1 MRPSPPLLLLAL
13 VLATP
18 DARAEELSVLS
29 DLNAA
34 LTVTRLDNAPGL
46 GLEPGPR
53 LGGRL
58 RYDCVAFQGF
68 PLAFSSDLSL
78 HGPTSLWEHSLS
90 LGLGYWLGPVGFG
103 LMGGAG
109 LQGGGQEPLEAPAFF
124 TLNLQATAAVDLGDM
139 LRLRVWAKPIWLAA
153 VVPGNEG
160 DIPSAEFADFEPLLT
175 LAGHTSDEL
184 HLGVALALTL
194 PRHGP
199 ANHLYNGSAT
209 FWVGAESRSMLRNR
223 MVGFFIGYGAAT
235 GAYNGSPL

>member
-1 MRPSPPLLLLAL
+1 MPLLVLLLLVA
-13 VLATP
+13 APT
-18 DARAEELSVLS
+18 ARAGELALLS

-34 LTVTRLDNAPGL
+34 LAVTRLDDAAGL

-68 PLAFSSDLSL
+68 PLAFSSDLAL
-78 HGPTSLWEHSLS
+78 YGPTDLWEHSLG

-103 LMGGAG
+103 LLGGAG
-109 LQGGGQEPLEAPAFF
+109 LQGGGRKPLASPAFF
-124 TLNLQATAAVDLGDM
+124 TLNLQATAAMNLGDM
-139 LRLRVWAKPIWLAA
+139 LRLRVWARPIWLAT
-153 VVPGNEG
+153 VLQGREG
-160 DIPSAEFADFEPLLT
+160 SRPAEHFANFQPLLT
-175 LAGHTSDEL
+175 LAGHSSDEL
-184 HLGVALALTL
+184 ALGMALALTL

-223 MVGFFIGYGAAT
+223 MVSVFIGYGAAT